1 MTKKFLTCSIITILL
16 FLSTSFCFAAEE
28 NKSNDNK
35 KSDLGSELT
44 DSMNK
49 IEKTADDLLTDNDND
64 EGTAAGA
71 ITDDRM
77 NDDMN
82 DNTIMNNDGNNNENY
97 DATRTSTDTD
107 LMAGT
112 TMDGTTW
119 VWIILAVVGVV
130 ILATI
135 WVYAMQN
142 TGND

>member
-16 FLSTSFCFAAEE
+16 FLSTSFCFAAED
-28 NKSNDNK
+28 NKTKDNK

-71 ITDDRM
+71 ITDD
-77 NDDMN
+77 N
-82 DNTIMNNDGNNNENY
+82 MNNDMINNNTMNGDY
-97 DATRTSTDTD
+97 NATRTATDTD
-107 LMAGT
+107 LMTGT

>member
-16 FLSTSFCFAAEE
+16 FLSTSFCFAAED
-28 NKSNDNK
+28 NNTKDNK

-77 NDDMN
+77 DD
-82 DNTIMNNDGNNNENY
+82 DINNDVNNDRNY
-97 DATRTSTDTD
+97 DATRTATDAD
-107 LMAGT
+107 FMNT

-119 VWIILAVVGVV
+119 IWIILAVVGVV

>member
-1 MTKKFLTCSIITILL
+1 MTKKFLTCSIIVILL
-16 FLSTSFCFAAEE
+16 FLSTSFCFAAE
-28 NKSNDNK
+28 DNK
-35 KSDLGSELT
+35 DNNNNKSDLGSELT

-71 ITDDRM
+71 ITDDRID
-77 NDDMN
+77 DDMMDN
-82 DNTIMNNDGNNNENY
+82 DRNNNGNY

-107 LMAGT
+107 LMNGT

>member
-16 FLSTSFCFAAEE
+16 FLSTSFCFAAED
-28 NKSNDNK
+28 NKTKDNK

-77 NDDMN
+77 NN
-82 DNTIMNNDGNNNENY
+82 DKMMNNNGNNTGNY
-97 DATRTSTDTD
+97 DATRTATDTD
-107 LMAGT
+107 LMTGT

-130 ILATI
+130 VLATI

>member
-1 MTKKFLTCSIITILL
+1 MTKKFLTCSIIMILL
-16 FLSTSFCFAAEE
+16 FLSTSFCFAAE
-28 NKSNDNK
+28 DNK
-35 KSDLGSELT
+35 DNNKSDLGSELT

-71 ITDDRM
+71 ITDDRID
-77 NDDMN
+77 DDMN
-82 DNTIMNNDGNNNENY
+82 NDMMDNDRNNNGNY

-107 LMAGT
+107 LMNGT

>member
-1 MTKKFLTCSIITILL
+1 MTKKFLTCSIITIILL
-16 FLSTSFCFAAEE
+16 LSTSFCFAAEE
-28 NKSNDNK
+28 NKSNNNTN

-44 DSMNK
+44 NSMNK

-71 ITDDRM
+71 ITDD
-77 NDDMN
+77 N
-82 DNTIMNNDGNNNENY
+82 MNNNTMNGDYN
-97 DATRTSTDTD
+97 ATRTATGTDFTT
-107 LMAGT
+107 GT

-119 VWIILAVVGVV
+119 MWIILAVVGVV
-130 ILATI
+130 ILATV

>member
-1 MTKKFLTCSIITILL
+1 MTKKFFTCSIITILL
-16 FLSTSFCFAAEE
+16 FLSTSFCFAAED
-28 NKSNDNK
+28 NKTKDNK

-49 IEKTADDLLTDNDND
+49 IEKSADDLLTDNDND

-71 ITDDRM
+71 ITDD
-77 NDDMN
+77 N
-82 DNTIMNNDGNNNENY
+82 MNNNNMNNNGMTGNY
-97 DATRTSTDTD
+97 DATRTATDTD
-107 LMAGT
+107 LMTGT